1 MPLVGPANNIELAQF
16 FVAVEKHN
24 LIIGYM
30 LMQDDLKFDI
40 LLIYIYQIY
49 MEG

>member
-1 MPLVGPANNIELAQF
+1 MPLVGPANNIELATF
-16 FVAVEKHN
+16 SVAVEKPN
-24 LIIGYM
+24 LIIEYM
-30 LMQDDLKFDI
+30 IMQDDLKFDI